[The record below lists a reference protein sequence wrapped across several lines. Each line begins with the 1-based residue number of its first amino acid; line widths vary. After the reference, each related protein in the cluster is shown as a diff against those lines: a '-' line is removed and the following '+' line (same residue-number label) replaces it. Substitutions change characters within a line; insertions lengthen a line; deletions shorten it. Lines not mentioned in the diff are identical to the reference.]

1 MPDPAPAPPV
11 ARREALPLEL
21 LTLAVLTLAAAA
33 ARFAFLGS
41 VPPGLHVDEA
51 FNILDA
57 RAVIDGWRPIFLPT
71 NAGRDVL
78 YTYLQ
83 APLLALIGDRLGV
96 ARSASA
102 LVGSLTVPLVWW
114 MVRSIG
120 PGTDASDGSNV
131 DARRVRRTALTAAAL
146 LAATYWHLHFSRFGI
161 RAILLPAL
169 VAVLLARWSR
179 AATADEPHARR
190 RAAMD
195 SGFVLGLAAY
205 AHPAG
210 RALIAL
216 PAAHA
221 LWRTARRRDGTA
233 LRTLGIAAAV
243 GALIALPLVVQWLA
257 HPWQA
262 TGHAVEVSILGG
274 GLAAVADNAAR
285 VAGMFNVA
293 GDAAMW
299 RNVPGRPAFEFVS
312 GAAFLIGLALA
323 VRQAMRG
330 RDWAVLAVIALVGL
344 VLPSVLTDGAP
355 NFSRAI
361 GVLPVAAWLAA
372 VGAVAVG
379 DAVGGGLHAALAR
392 RGAPSMRLVRLASW
406 IPVLVPT
413 LVVAGTAGSTARAY
427 RAWAVDPA
435 TRIAFDADIEA
446 FARWVDGLP
455 AAPAVFTSPLTAD
468 HATYRAAAARPA
480 MGIDVRHGLVVPVPA
495 DADGRGEARYVDLA
509 RLPWTAEQGAS
520 LAGWSAVGL
529 PNVRLTTRV
538 GALSEPPADVGAL
551 RGAVVGIDIGRAVR
565 RSPQPARW
573 DDAITFLDVALPTRI
588 AAGSSVTATI
598 AWLAGGRTTP
608 SLSTA
613 VQLNTI
619 GGDGIANG
627 DGLPAGGSYPTD
639 RWRQGEVVLSR
650 HRLNVPADAQ
660 VGSAVLRLGWYALAY
675 PDGPAAAPHV
685 NPITDDRG
693 RQMVVVASTTIVPP
707 AAPESPVGGG

>member
-11 ARREALPLEL
+11 VRREAPSLEL
-21 LTLAVLTLAAAA
+21 LTLAVLMLAAAA
-33 ARFAFLGS
+33 ARLALLGRI
-41 VPPGLHVDEA
+41 PPGLHVDEA

-57 RAVIDGWRPIFLPT
+57 RAVIDGWRPIFLPA

-83 APLLALIGDRLGV
+83 APLLALLGDRLVV

-102 LVGSLTVPLVWW
+102 LVGSLTVPLAWW
-114 MVRSIG
+114 MVRSIE
-120 PGTDASDGSNV
+120 PCTDASDGSDV
-131 DARRVRRTALTAAAL
+131 DARRIRRTALTAAAL

-169 VAVLLARWSR
+169 VAALLARWSR
-179 AATADEPHARR
+179 AATADGPHTRR
-190 RAAMD
+190 RAAVD
-195 SGFVLGLAAY
+195 SGILLGLAAY

-221 LWRTARRRDGTA
+221 LWRTAQRRDGTA
-233 LRTLGIAAAV
+233 LRTLGIATAV
-243 GALIALPLVVQWLA
+243 GALIALPLAAQWLA

-299 RNVPGRPAFEFVS
+299 RNTPGRPAFDVVS
-312 GAAFLIGLALA
+312 GAAFLVGLALA
-323 VRQAMRG
+323 VRHALRG
-330 RDWAVLAVIALVGL
+330 WDGAVLAVIALVGL
-344 VLPSVLTDGAP
+344 ALPSVLTDGAP

-379 DAVGGGLHAALAR
+379 DAVGAFLHGALAR
-392 RGAPSMRLVRLASW
+392 RGPPSMRLARLDAW
-406 IPVLVPT
+406 VPVLVPS
-413 LVVAGTAGSTARAY
+413 LVVALTAVSTARAY

-435 TRIAFDADIEA
+435 ARIAFDADIEA
-446 FARWVDGLP
+446 FARWVDDLP

-480 MGIDVRHGLVVPVPA
+480 MGVDAGHGLVVPVTA
-495 DADGRGEARYVDLA
+495 DGEGRGEARYVDIA
-509 RLPWTAEQGAS
+509 RLPWTAEQGAA
-520 LAGWSAVGL
+520 LGRWADAGL
-529 PNVRLTTRV
+529 PTIRLTTRV
-538 GALSEPPADVGAL
+538 GAPSEAPADVGPV
-551 RGAVVGIDIGRAVR
+551 RTAVVGIDVREAVSR
-565 RSPQPARW
+565 TPQPVRW
-573 DDAITFLDVALPTRI
+573 DDAITFLEIALPTRI
-588 AAGSSVTATI
+588 VAGSSVTATV
-598 AWLAGGRTTP
+598 AWRAVGSTDL

-613 VQLNTI
+613 VQLNTA

-627 DGLPAGGSYPTD
+627 DGLPIGGSYPTD
-639 RWRQGEVVLSR
+639 RWRPGEIILSR
-650 HRLNVPADAQ
+650 HRLDVPADAH
-660 VGSAVLRLGWYALAY
+660 VGPAVLRLGWYALTY
-675 PDGPAAAPHV
+675 PDGPGAAPHV
-685 NPITDDRG
+685 NPITDSRG
-693 RQMVVVASTTIVPP
+693 RQMVGVASTTIVPP
-707 AAPESPVGGG
+707 ESLASPEGGG